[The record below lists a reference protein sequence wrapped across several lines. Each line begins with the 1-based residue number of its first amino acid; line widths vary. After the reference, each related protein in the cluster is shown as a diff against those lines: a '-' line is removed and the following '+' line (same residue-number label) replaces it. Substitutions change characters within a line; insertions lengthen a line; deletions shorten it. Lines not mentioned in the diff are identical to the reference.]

1 MKKLKLQEL
10 AADLKADIDKLE
22 AGALNAN
29 QLEKLVADARALHER
44 LVIMHYLAQERLVK
58 GKDTTEREQRVNF
71 RLNAIHPGQTSLI
84 DAIEE
89 LGDALEADPKPS
101 KKQKKKAAKKD
112 EAREEP
118 PQSNESSA
126 QMSIR
131 IGMAGMPSNEED
143 EGQDE
148 IHATEESGVK
158 EHDAANQKSP
168 SSDEEEST
176 AQEEPATET
185 EQEERSIPKEEGQST
200 PSSEQASL
208 ADKLRRTPVADLRKA
223 ISLNQKFQFIREL
236 FDGESSRYD
245 EVIDRMNGADDLP
258 QAVKTL
264 EEQVPQIRVKAE
276 DDPVAATLLDL
287 VERRFL

>member
-29 QLEKLVADARALHER
+29 QLEKLVGDARALHER

-89 LGDALEADPKPS
+89 LSSAPETPSRSKSTKKS
-101 KKQKKKAAKKD
+101 KKKEVEEEAPREKKVQEETP
-112 EAREEP
+112 EAEE
-118 PQSNESSA
+118 SA

-131 IGMAGMPSNEED
+131 IGLGGTPTDDPEE
-143 EGQDE
+143 EPQ
-148 IHATEESGVK
+148 TEEETTAEEASST
-158 EHDAANQKSP
+158 EEAQDTPEAETPIAPEPTAA
-168 SSDEEEST
+168 
-176 AQEEPATET
+176 PAEAPKAEAPKPAGTE
-185 EQEERSIPKEEGQST
+185 K
-200 PSSEQASL
+200 ASL

-236 FDGESSRYD
+236 FNGESSRYD
-245 EVIDRMNGADDLP
+245 EVIDRINGADDLP
-258 QAVKTL
+258 EAVQTL
-264 EEQVPQIRVKAE
+264 EKHVPEIRVKAE